1 MMKDAIA
8 KGAMWMVLFKL
19 ADRSLGLVSVVLL
32 ARANYP
38 TGGMTSGVTLAASAD
53 RHRSRTLMK
62 SSSKPAPQTDLTL
75 LVSLY
80 AAEFALVLIGL
91 ALHKL
96 GERPLAAWPPS
107 NPSLA
112 FLAGAGLLIVALAW
126 IGRVYLKRAGP
137 DSRGFGFTVAMN
149 LITLALVLTPVEVAL
164 RLLSRDGADAPIF
177 GGTYSASTKLGQ
189 GRSALSPTARQG
201 RG

>member
-1 MMKDAIA
+1 MNKAGSAAPVSTKNPLSPVDGKREIVELGGI
-8 KGAMWMVLFKL
+8 KHCKERVFPLSTTHGAENH
-19 ADRSLGLVSVVLL
+19 S
-32 ARANYP
+32 
-38 TGGMTSGVTLAASAD
+38 SGPEPPFILE
-53 RHRSRTLMK
+53 SRTLMK

-112 FLAGAGLLIVALAW
+112 FLAGAGLLIVALA
-126 IGRVYLKRAGP
+126 GSAA
-137 DSRGFGFTVAMN
+137 FT
-149 LITLALVLTPVEVAL
+149 
-164 RLLSRDGADAPIF
+164 
-177 GGTYSASTKLGQ
+177 
-189 GRSALSPTARQG
+189 
-201 RG
+201 